1 MTSNVI
7 KSTTSLLQ
15 RAFIS
20 PVFWVFLIL
29 LSYSLWFIVD
39 ENLSASVLLA
49 LPVPLLFLL
58 CGITFLSLIIRFLRW
73 HVMLMLVG
81 HKLPLLW
88 HFNCYVA
95 GLAFTATPGKAG
107 ETVRSVFLAKKGVP
121 YGDSLGL
128 FVCDRFCDLLSLV
141 LWGLAFLSMR
151 SLIPMGMLAFIVA
164 LFVLS
169 LYFIRSSIADFC
181 ITWASTKT
189 RNNYILRALGLLK
202 RVSEAL
208 MFYFSPGR
216 LLCCVGLGLVAWSL
230 VGLQLQIVLSH
241 FGSPVSFLDAMGV
254 TSIGLIA
261 GAASL
266 IPGGLGVNELAQ
278 SHVLGLLGVKDS
290 VGFIAIVTTRITTLW
305 FAIALGACSLFL
317 LGAGHR
323 IYLPRQGVKLKNT
336 QKDSA

>member
-1 MTSNVI
+1 MKSNVI
-7 KSTTSLLQ
+7 KSSIAKFGEVFQ
-15 RAFIS
+15 S
-20 PVFWVFLIL
+20 PILWVFLIF

-39 ENLSASVLLA
+39 ENLSASMLLA

-81 HKLPLLW
+81 HKLPVLW

-107 ETVRSVFLAKKGVP
+107 ETVRSVFLARKGVP
-121 YGDSLGL
+121 YGNSLGL

-208 MFYFSPGR
+208 MFYFSPMR

-317 LGAGHR
+317 LGVGRR